1 VIDVQ
6 EAMPDV
12 ASLPVQPIPTAWL
25 YQPLKSGTRPA
36 AAETPVGGS
45 SSTLIGLVVTEI

>member
-6 EAMPDV
+6 DAIPDV
-12 ASLPVQPIPTAWL
+12 ASLPLQPIPTAWL
-25 YQPLKSGTRPA
+25 YQPLKSGTRA
-36 AAETPVGGS
+36 AVAETPVGGS